1 MMSAASFAPSALR
14 DAALQPS
21 TFRAYRKNLNKLLEH
36 TRLSLQQLLSHSPPR
51 IDCLLASF
59 IDHQYAVG
67 GSFDYCQQALS
78 ALVFQQPSL
87 RNTLG
92 ESRLR
97 LRGWRNLLEAHSHPP
112 LTWELTVLF
121 AVTMAKWGY
130 HAEATA
136 ALLSFDCYLRVGEMT
151 RLQFRDVIMP
161 HDARVGSAHPSM
173 ALRLARAKTGLNQW
187 VSLRNPA
194 VSASFLGYL
203 RSSSFAAEQRIFPFS
218 PDRFRRLLH
227 RVADSLGVGHTP
239 YVPHSLRHGGATCD
253 FLRGDS
259 IEQIMFRGRWKSME
273 SARRY
278 IQTGR
283 AIMATVD
290 VPAQLHKS
298 GSIFAEALSAVIAH
312 LLQSVTA
319 VPSRPRG
326 SRVRFLL

>member
-1 MMSAASFAPSALR
+1 MSAVALSASALR

-21 TFRAYRKNLNKLLEH
+21 TLRTYRKNLSKLLSH
-36 TRLSLQQLLSHSPPR
+36 TRLSLQQLLSHSPSH
-51 IDCLLASF
+51 IDRLLASF
-59 IDHQYAVG
+59 IDHQYALG
-67 GSFDYCQQALS
+67 GSFDYCQHTLS
-78 ALVFQQPSL
+78 GLVFQQPLL
-87 RNTLG
+87 RHQLG

-97 LRGWRNLLEAHSHPP
+97 LRGWRNLLESHSHPP
-112 LTWELTVLF
+112 LTWELVVLF

-130 HAEATA
+130 HAEAIA

-151 RLQFRDVIMP
+151 RVQFRDVIMP
-161 HDARVGSAHPSM
+161 HDARVGSAHPAM

-194 VSASFLGYL
+194 VSAALLYYL
-203 RSSSFAAEQRIFPFS
+203 RSSPFSAEQRIFSFS
-218 PDRFRRLLH
+218 PDRFRRLLR

-290 VPAQLHKS
+290 VPTQLNDIGSVLS
-298 GSIFAEALSAVIAH
+298 GSLAAVMAC
-312 LLQSVTA
+312 LRRSVPA
-319 VPSRPRG
+319 VPARPRG
-326 SRVRFLL
+326 RRVRFLL